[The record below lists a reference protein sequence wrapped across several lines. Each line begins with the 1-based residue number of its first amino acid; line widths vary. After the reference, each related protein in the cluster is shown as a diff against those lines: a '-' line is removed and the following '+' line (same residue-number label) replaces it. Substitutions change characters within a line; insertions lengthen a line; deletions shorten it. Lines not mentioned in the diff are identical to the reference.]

1 MTSASPGFLG
11 DAAGP
16 SPGAYLL
23 NPASVFLTADDPDEA
38 KGHRPSAM
46 DRIDDKVLQIDFV
59 AAAFYVW
66 FLCQLGKTLSSN
78 S

>member
-11 DAAGP
+11 DVAGP
-16 SPGAYLL
+16 SPGVYLL
-23 NPASVFLTADDPDEA
+23 NSVSVFLTADDPGDA